1 MPLAGIPEE
10 LLDKVR
16 IANYLGA
23 ITKEDI
29 DTYIADP
36 EKDTITQ
43 DISYWNSWTNELQL
57 IWDNALQASPYMWTA
72 RIIMDDT
79 LCDTLPTLTVNGRVY
94 YPKPYDDNQHQ
105 VNTAYGDSRAS
116 SSPTPKRIRMDPTVS
131 P

>member
-16 IANYLGA
+16 IANYPGG

-36 EKDTITQ
+36 EKDTISQ

-57 IWDNALQASPYMWTA
+57 IWDTALQASPYMWTA
-72 RIIMDDT
+72 RIYMDGT
-79 LCDTLPTLTVNGRVY
+79 LCDTLPTRTYNGRDY
-94 YPKPYDDNQHQ
+94 YPKSYDDIHAGH
-105 VNTAYGDSRAS
+105 NTRGDDRGS
-116 SSPTPKRIRMDPTVS
+116 SSPTPKRIRTDPTSS